1 MTLFFAKIAFVQYQ
15 QLIRCSKPSSM
26 KTLKTIC
33 ICVVISLGALRSG
46 AQEKLPINQP
56 NYNKPKVFDDLPQKM
71 NISISDMES
80 IFGFSV
86 GTTVTAKLAKN
97 FPFKGTIVS
106 KSGNN
111 QSQVQSVVINSITRK
126 DAFLTFTKIRNDDGN
141 FIYRGRI
148 LNQGSIDA
156 YELVKEGDDYVLEKK
171 NYYEMVRE

>member
-26 KTLKTIC
+26 KTLKTVI
-33 ICVVISLGALRSG
+33 ICVVISLGAFRSD

-56 NYNKPKVFDDLPQKM
+56 NYNKPKAFEDLPQKM
-71 NISISDMES
+71 DVSISEMES
-80 IFGFSV
+80 LFDLSV
-86 GTTVTAKLAKN
+86 GETVTAKPAKG
-97 FPFKGTIVS
+97 FHFKGTIVS

-111 QSQVQSVVINSITRK
+111 KSQVQSVVINSITRK
-126 DAFLTFTKIRNDDGN
+126 DAVLTFTKIRIEDGS

-148 LNQGSIDA
+148 LNKGSIDA
-156 YELVKEGDDYVLEKK
+156 YEIVKDKDDYVLEKK